1 MAFQTGSQINPSLGA
16 INYTPYMQGAV
27 AGAQSIGQGIAN
39 LGQGIASGIEQYQ
52 KQKKE
57 NKMMEAQLK
66 ANINSLEGL
75 GAILSNSSPQV
86 QQIYSS
92 TMSKL
97 NDPSTPLVEKIAL
110 SQSAQKTVG
119 ELLNFGIQQQEKSAA
134 QESENRIAS
143 AALALRGVGMG
154 PVPEANR
161 AALLLQQGYTPSQV
175 VAAQNL
181 YGKMEEQRVGRE
193 KTIAE
198 TAVIKPAPTSK
209 EFDTIDEAQNV
220 ANTMASAAGGSTIGR
235 TEYNPKTGKYTPV
248 VTQRQAATLREPFEA
263 LDIQNFEEF
272 TKQSSAAIDAAKN
285 AKNTLRVLED
295 EKVEAGILAKPY
307 ELFNR
312 LASAFSE
319 ESNERATLQTIAR
332 QGLTQNTLGSFRTFM
347 GGLGALSNMEGER
360 VERAVPSISDPKD
373 STRFALNVVILAG
386 EEARK
391 QRQIA
396 TDLRKQGKTPFE
408 VNNAISQL
416 RENTDVT
423 RAAWQKTFGNKP
435 YVGDTVAQPAAGAL
449 SISSEAEAIANKYR

>member
-1 MAFQTGSQINPSLGA
+1 MAFQTGSQINPALGA

-39 LGQGIASGIEQYQ
+39 LGQGLASGIEKYY
-52 KQKKE
+52 QKKE
-57 NKMMEAQLK
+57 EKAQLGQATRFVLNYLNANPEAAKTLKLTPDASGRYDEK
-66 ANINSLEGL
+66 AVAAGL
-75 GAILSNSSPQV
+75 TALGVPQFVQLVQTIGAQ
-86 QQIYSS
+86 
-92 TMSKL
+92 
-97 NDPSTPLVEKIAL
+97 
-110 SQSAQKTVG
+110 
-119 ELLNFGIQQQEKSAA
+119 SAA
-134 QESENRIAS
+134 QESQNRIDS
-143 AALALRGVGMG
+143 AVLALGGKGMG
-154 PVPEANR
+154 PVPVANR
-161 AALLLQQGYTPSQV
+161 AAMLLEQNFTPSEV
-175 VAAQNL
+175 VSALNIF
-181 YGKMEEQRVGRE
+181 GKLEEQRVGRE

-209 EFDTIDEAQNV
+209 EFDTIDEAQKV

-235 TEYNPKTGKYTPV
+235 TEYNSKTGKYTPV

-285 AKNTLRVLED
+285 AKNTLSVLEN

-396 TDLRKQGKTPFE
+396 TDLRRQGKTPFE

-416 RENTDVT
+416 RENADVT
-423 RAAWQKTFGNKP
+423 RAAWKKTFGNKP
-435 YVGDTVAQPAAGAL
+435 YVGDTVQPSGATTTIGRFQVL
-449 SISSEAEAIANKYR
+449 ETK